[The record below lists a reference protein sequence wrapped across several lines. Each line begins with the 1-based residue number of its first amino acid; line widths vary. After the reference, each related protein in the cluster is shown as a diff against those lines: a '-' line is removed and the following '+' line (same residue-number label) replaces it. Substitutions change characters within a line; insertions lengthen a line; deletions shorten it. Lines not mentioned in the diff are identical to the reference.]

1 VNAYEGK
8 TQAWRKVMAA
18 YRRWMTYKEI
28 GKEAYLYSVFIQ
40 RLFSMRSDID
50 HKILPANYTMSA
62 FLS

>member
-1 VNAYEGK
+1 
-8 TQAWRKVMAA
+8 MAA